1 MQESK
6 EALPTAAESATI
18 YAVVEN
24 FNQNTSL
31 DHDQEDNSQIDTVN
45 LHQGNNSVSYG
56 HHASTGKNISGTP
69 NQNNDKGELSF
80 DSDDADPLLNKSCA
94 MAKAALSSSKKRPRR
109 STPNN
114 NNALDISKCR
124 SSIKSYGL
132 TNAES
137 ESILSLRHLSE
148 GGKAMR
154 TTDPVSSQFNM
165 LNMYV
170 GIALIALPKAVSEVG
185 FIAAALGLLLVNFIS
200 LGASYFLLK
209 ARNRFKR

>member
-1 MQESK
+1 MQETK
-6 EALPTAAESATI
+6 ETQPTSAAAESTEIDA
-18 YAVVEN
+18 AGEN
-24 FNQNTSL
+24 VNENTSL
-31 DHDQEDNSQIDTVN
+31 DNLQNDDVN
-45 LHQGNNSVSYG
+45 LRLGNNSVSYG
-56 HHASTGKNISGTP
+56 TKNLSNTP
-69 NQNNDKGELSF
+69 KQSNDNGELSF

-94 MAKAALSSSKKRPRR
+94 MAKAALSSTKKRPRR
-109 STPNN
+109 STP

-185 FIAAALGLLLVNFIS
+185 FIAAALGLLIVNFIS

-209 ARNRFKR
+209 ARNRFKK

>member
-1 MQESK
+1 MK
-6 EALPTAAESATI
+6 K
-18 YAVVEN
+18 N
-24 FNQNTSL
+24 F
-31 DHDQEDNSQIDTVN
+31 
-45 LHQGNNSVSYG
+45 G
-56 HHASTGKNISGTP
+56 GTP
-69 NQNNDKGELSF
+69 KDDKDGDELSF
-80 DSDDADPLLNKSCA
+80 GSDEADPLLNKSCA
-94 MAKAALSSSKKRPRR
+94 APHSSKALTSSKKSDGRKSRFSP
-109 STPNN
+109 
-114 NNALDISKCR
+114 
-124 SSIKSYGL
+124 KSYGL

-185 FIAAALGLLLVNFIS
+185 FIAAGLGLILVNLIS

-209 ARNRFKR
+209 ARNRFKKQRIIDFPDMANACYGPMTKRFCESILILANTTFVMAQGMYLGGQADLFACDWFD

>member
-1 MQESK
+1 MQETK
-6 EALPTAAESATI
+6 ETQPTSAAAESTEIDA
-18 YAVVEN
+18 AVEN
-24 FNQNTSL
+24 VDENTSL
-31 DHDQEDNSQIDTVN
+31 DNLQNDDVN
-45 LHQGNNSVSYG
+45 LRLGNNSVSYNP
-56 HHASTGKNISGTP
+56 KNISNTP
-69 NQNNDKGELSF
+69 NNDNGELSF

-94 MAKAALSSSKKRPRR
+94 MAKAALSSAKKRPRR

-114 NNALDISKCR
+114 GLDVSKCR
-124 SSIKSYGL
+124 SSVKSYGL

-154 TTDPVSSQFNM
+154 TTDPISSQFNM

-185 FIAAALGLLLVNFIS
+185 FIAAAIGLLIVNFIS

-209 ARNRFKR
+209 ARNRFKK